1 MKIHGSFSTASPR
14 KGSEMFR
21 NDDRHGSIL
30 LVLFAVIAAV
40 GMPIASLNGQ
50 PLARRPNDKQVT
62 PPSPLSDKGRWVLSG
77 RNPVIEGPALNS
89 TWFYNYPNAVY
100 IDRANKKGYLLAH
113 VREDKDSDGMVEK
126 SDDRNIHLF
135 TFDPSAPDIV
145 KHEGRLLAA
154 TGRHEEENAGGI
166 LEASMVVI
174 ERKVYVYYTSWIG
187 SDNTLLAT
195 AKLDD
200 MLGTITRQ
208 GVVLP
213 HVALE
218 VAYANG
224 LFYGISK
231 GTSVDLYTSRDGRKW
246 QLIERPLFDDGI
258 DVDRG
263 RDLKILAEKLL
274 WFTYRDTNLPT
285 MGLTAR
291 VFDLRASTKTQRD
304 LGLLLS
310 PTKRTPSL
318 YEKGVDS
325 PTVFTY
331 GDKWYMYIGG
341 MTHKNSLAGSKN
353 DTKVLLFEWKAG
365 G

>member
-1 MKIHGSFSTASPR
+1 MSQKH
-14 KGSEMFR
+14 E
-21 NDDRHGSIL
+21 RHELIS
-30 LVLFAVIAAV
+30 VALFVTIAIV
-40 GMPIASLNGQ
+40 GMPKASLNGQ
-50 PLARRPNDKQVT
+50 PLTGRPNDKQVT

-77 RNPVIEGPALNS
+77 RNPVIEAPALNS
-89 TWFYNYPNAVY
+89 AWFYNYPNAVY
-100 IDRANKKGYLLAH
+100 IDTVNEKGYLLAH
-113 VREDKDSDGMVEK
+113 IREDTDSDGKLEP

-135 TFDPSAPDIV
+135 TFDPSTPDSV
-145 KHEGRLLAA
+145 THEGTLLAA
-154 TGRHEEENAGGI
+154 TGRNEEENAGGI

-174 ERKVYVYYTSWIG
+174 GKKVFVYYTSWIG

-195 AKLDD
+195 ADLDD
-200 MLGTITRQ
+200 MLGTIARQ
-208 GVVLP
+208 KVVVP

-224 LFYGISK
+224 LFYGITK
-231 GTSVDLYTSRDGRKW
+231 GTSVDLYVSRNGSQW

-258 DVDRG
+258 NVDRG
-263 RDLKILAEKLL
+263 RDLKILDEKLL

-285 MGLTAR
+285 MGLTGR
-291 VFDLRASTKTQRD
+291 IFDLRASTKTQRN

-331 GDKWYMYIGG
+331 RGKWYMYIGG

-365 G
+365 GSP